1 MTLFLAQVPDPTG
14 DVTAVVTLVTQLG
27 LSGVFLWLWHVERK
41 ERREL
46 QATMLSFME
55 KFGPA
60 LENSTVTLER
70 VQAGMASQVEKLS
83 SVPDQR
89 DFDLSM
95 RRLELTADE
104 LSALLRQTRRRKEDH
119 ADEGP

>member
-1 MTLFLAQVPDPTG
+1 MAIAQVPDPTG

-27 LSGVFLWLWHVERK
+27 FSGVFLWLWSVERK

-46 QATMLSFME
+46 QATVLSFME

-70 VQAGMASQVEKLS
+70 VQAGMAAQVEKLS
-83 SVPDQR
+83 SVPGQR

-104 LSALLRQTRRRKEDH
+104 LGAVLRQTRRRKEDY
-119 ADEGP
+119 AAE

>member
-1 MTLFLAQVPDPTG
+1 MFLAQVPDPTG

-46 QATMLSFME
+46 QATVLSFME

-60 LENSTVTLER
+60 LENSTITLER
-70 VQAGMASQVEKLS
+70 VQAGMASQVERASLA
-83 SVPDQR
+83 PDQR
-89 DFDLSM
+89 AFDLSM
-95 RRLELTADE
+95 RRLEYTADE
-104 LSALLRQTRRRKEDH
+104 LGALLRQSRRRKEDYP
-119 ADEGP
+119 DEGP